1 MKTEDNVASHEAA
14 SPASAVGGKNP
25 KRKRAAKRAAGP
37 KKQAKARN
45 GALLRSVAGR
55 TYDISKYDRVKT
67 PKGSVS
73 FDCGDAIA
81 KKYRG
86 ADLSDLYDAVA
97 KRKDVSVRS
106 LKEKYGKLNIGMQ
119 RMTLGN
125 ILRAAA

>member
-1 MKTEDNVASHEAA
+1 MNIDEGAASTEAA
-14 SPASAVGGKNP
+14 GSTASSKP
-25 KRKRAAKRAAGP
+25 KRKRAAKKSAAP
-37 KKQAKARN
+37 KQAAKKSGN

-73 FDCGDAIA
+73 FDCGDAVA

-86 ADLSDLYDAVA
+86 ADLGDLYDAVA
-97 KRKDVSVRS
+97 RRKDVSVRS
-106 LKEKYGKLNIGMQ
+106 LKEKYGKLNVGMQ

-125 ILRAAA
+125 I